1 MTDFKK
7 ILKDGCTISSSG
19 TTGTPKQIY
28 RSPNN
33 LEACNSV
40 AIKDQDITSKS
51 RIFTCTR
58 MTHAGGL
65 LLQSLPAYTLGCDVH
80 ITKFNPFTFL
90 KEFDSYTHTF
100 LPPAMCNA
108 LIKTKGFKNADFT
121 GKVIAMGSDVIPW
134 DHIHK
139 FVSKGATVIANWGMS
154 EIGPCAINT
163 KFETLKYVER
173 HTEWAPNTLPIM
185 GENLNCLY
193 KIDYT
198 NDQLYI
204 KSDLCIHND
213 WFATGDKVE
222 LKYKIPQ
229 LGYFPILY
237 YKGRLKD
244 TS

>member
-40 AIKDQDITSKS
+40 AIKDQNITSKS

-65 LLQSLPAYTLGCDVH
+65 LLQSLPAYTLGCDIH

-121 GKVIAMGSDVIPW
+121 GKVIAMGSDIIPW

-237 YKGRLKD
+237 YKGRLQD
-244 TS
+244 TC

>member
-40 AIKDQDITSKS
+40 AIKDQNITSKS

-121 GKVIAMGSDVIPW
+121 GKVIAMGSDIIPW

-237 YKGRLKD
+237 YKGRLQD
-244 TS
+244 TC

>member
-51 RIFTCTR
+51 KIFTCTR

-121 GKVIAMGSDVIPW
+121 GKVIAMGSDIIPW

-237 YKGRLKD
+237 YKGRLQD
-244 TS
+244 TC

>member
-1 MTDFKK
+1 
-7 ILKDGCTISSSG
+7 
-19 TTGTPKQIY
+19 
-28 RSPNN
+28 
-33 LEACNSV
+33 
-40 AIKDQDITSKS
+40 
-51 RIFTCTR
+51 

-121 GKVIAMGSDVIPW
+121 GKVIAMGSDIIPW

-237 YKGRLKD
+237 YKGRLQD
-244 TS
+244 TC

>member
-40 AIKDQDITSKS
+40 AIKDQNITSKS

-65 LLQSLPAYTLGCDVH
+65 LLQSLPAYTLGCDIH

-108 LIKTKGFKNADFT
+108 LIKTKGFKNANFT

-237 YKGRLKD
+237 YKGRI
-244 TS
+244 

>member
-40 AIKDQDITSKS
+40 AIKDQNITSKS

-237 YKGRLKD
+237 YKGRLQD
-244 TS
+244 TC

>member
-121 GKVIAMGSDVIPW
+121 GKVIAMGSDIIPW

-237 YKGRLKD
+237 YKGRI
-244 TS
+244 

>member
-65 LLQSLPAYTLGCDVH
+65 LLQSLPAYTLGCDIH
-80 ITKFNPFTFL
+80 ITKFNPFIFL

-108 LIKTKGFKNADFT
+108 LIKTKGFKNANFT

-237 YKGRLKD
+237 YKGRLQD
-244 TS
+244 TC

>member
-121 GKVIAMGSDVIPW
+121 GKVIAMGSDIIPW

>member
-40 AIKDQDITSKS
+40 AIKDQNITSKS

-108 LIKTKGFKNADFT
+108 LIKTKGFKNANFT

-237 YKGRLKD
+237 YKGRLQD
-244 TS
+244 TC

>member
-90 KEFDSYTHTF
+90 KEFGSYTHTF

-108 LIKTKGFKNADFT
+108 LIKTKGFKNANFT

-193 KIDYT
+193 KIDYA

-237 YKGRLKD
+237 YKGRI
-244 TS
+244 

>member
-40 AIKDQDITSKS
+40 AIKDQNITSKS

-108 LIKTKGFKNADFT
+108 LIKTKGFKNANFT

-237 YKGRLKD
+237 YKGRI
-244 TS
+244 

>member
-65 LLQSLPAYTLGCDVH
+65 LLQSLPAYTLGCDIH

-108 LIKTKGFKNADFT
+108 LIKTKGFKNANFT

-237 YKGRLKD
+237 YKGRLQD
-244 TS
+244 TC

>member
-40 AIKDQDITSKS
+40 AIKDQNITSKS

-108 LIKTKGFKNADFT
+108 LIKTKGFKNANFT

>member
-121 GKVIAMGSDVIPW
+121 GKVIAMGSDIIPW

-237 YKGRLKD
+237 YKGRLQD
-244 TS
+244 TC

>member
-40 AIKDQDITSKS
+40 AIKDQNITSKS

-65 LLQSLPAYTLGCDVH
+65 LLQSLPAYTLGCDIH

-108 LIKTKGFKNADFT
+108 LIKTKGFKNANFT

-237 YKGRLKD
+237 YKGRLQD
-244 TS
+244 TC

>member
-90 KEFDSYTHTF
+90 KEFGSYTHTF

-108 LIKTKGFKNADFT
+108 LIKTKGFKNANFT

-134 DHIHK
+134 DHIYK

-193 KIDYT
+193 KIDYA

-237 YKGRLKD
+237 YKGRLQD
-244 TS
+244 TC

>member
-65 LLQSLPAYTLGCDVH
+65 LLQSLPAYTLGCDIH

-108 LIKTKGFKNADFT
+108 LIKTKGFKNANFT
-121 GKVIAMGSDVIPW
+121 GKVIAMGSDIIPW

-237 YKGRLKD
+237 YKGRI
-244 TS
+244 